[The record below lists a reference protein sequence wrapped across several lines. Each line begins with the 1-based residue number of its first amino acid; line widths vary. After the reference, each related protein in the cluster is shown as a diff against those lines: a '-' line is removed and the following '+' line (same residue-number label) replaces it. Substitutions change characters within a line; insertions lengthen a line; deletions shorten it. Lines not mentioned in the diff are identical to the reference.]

1 MYTKVG
7 EGAIVFLNRRRI
19 MGADHSGNTPRP
31 LKPLEES
38 AGTKLTGVCIS
49 SKTGQGAAVNRN
61 PTQLRISPQLPGRPA
76 CNLISTQAEEPN

>member
-7 EGAIVFLNRRRI
+7 EAAIVLLNRRTI
-19 MGADHSGNTPRP
+19 MVANDSGNTPRP
-31 LKPLEES
+31 LKPPEES
-38 AGTKLTGVCIS
+38 PGTKLTGVCMS
-49 SKTGQGAAVNRN
+49 SKTGQGAEVNRN